1 MTGPSIAPLTPVRY
15 LQRSAVVW
23 GDRVATH
30 FQGTCTSYAELLERC
45 ERLAGGLRAR
55 GVAPGERIATL
66 LPNLPALLELHFA
79 VPGSG
84 AVLVPLNTRLSVS
97 EYTYIL
103 DHAGV
108 RCLVTA
114 PALAEVAA
122 AAAAAAKKPTEVIV
136 VDEGSEYES
145 LATNSDRLDLGDV
158 DENDLF
164 SINYTSGTTGRPKG
178 VKYTHRGCYLHALG
192 VITEARLDAASTY
205 LWTLPMFHCHGWAFP
220 WAVTAMGARHECLDG
235 VEPAIVWRTL
245 REQRVTHMC
254 AAPTVV
260 SMLVEAPEA
269 APLDQPVALFVGGAP
284 PAPALFERARELGMQ
299 ITHLYGL
306 TETYG
311 PMVVCAWKPEWN
323 TLSQQEQMD
332 LRARQGVSTVVSEPL
347 RVVDA
352 DMNDVPAD
360 GEVTGEIVMRGNNVT
375 TGYYRDEEATERAFA
390 GGWFHS
396 GDLGVMHPDG
406 YVQLRDRIKDI
417 VISGGE
423 NISTVEVE
431 VALLAHPAVTEAAV
445 VGAPDERWG
454 EVVKAFV
461 ILRGGSELTGDE
473 LRAFARER
481 LARYKVPKIIEFVDD
496 LPKTSTGK
504 IQKFVLRDRA
514 RTAK

>member
-1 MTGPSIAPLTPVRY
+1 
-15 LQRSAVVW
+15 
-23 GDRVATH
+23 
-30 FQGTCTSYAELLERC
+30 
-45 ERLAGGLRAR
+45 
-55 GVAPGERIATL
+55 
-66 LPNLPALLELHFA
+66 
-79 VPGSG
+79 
-84 AVLVPLNTRLSVS
+84 
-97 EYTYIL
+97 
-103 DHAGV
+103 
-108 RCLVTA
+108 
-114 PALAEVAA
+114 
-122 AAAAAAKKPTEVIV
+122 
-136 VDEGSEYES
+136 
-145 LATNSDRLDLGDV
+145 
-158 DENDLF
+158 
-164 SINYTSGTTGRPKG
+164 
-178 VKYTHRGCYLHALG
+178 
-192 VITEARLDAASTY
+192 
-205 LWTLPMFHCHGWAFP
+205 
-220 WAVTAMGARHECLDG
+220 
-235 VEPAIVWRTL
+235 
-245 REQRVTHMC
+245 
-254 AAPTVV
+254 
-260 SMLVEAPEA
+260 
-269 APLDQPVALFVGGAP
+269 
-284 PAPALFERARELGMQ
+284 MQ

-461 ILRGGSELTGDE
+461 ILKGGSELTGDE